1 MKARLKTKN
10 TKKLVASRRFRPA
23 TRAVAF
29 VNVKYTGL
37 RHFRLAEHKHTGKLI
52 HHRHTSH
59 LALIVILIIVGFFLL
74 ISNNVVRAQSDSESV
89 LINAI
94 VPGLAPAIVTEES
107 KTSTTITDNAMS
119 NITWFLK
126 PVPLYILAVAITL
139 GFWSGDLFDR
149 RFGARRYGRRSRRT
163 A

>member
-10 TKKLVASRRFRPA
+10 TKKLVASKRFRPA
-23 TRAVAF
+23 ARAVAF
-29 VNVKYTGL
+29 VSI
-37 RHFRLAEHKHTGKLI
+37 KHTGKLI

-59 LALIVILIIVGFFLL
+59 LALIIILIIVGFFLL

-94 VPGLAPAIVTEES
+94 VPGLAPTTVTEES
-107 KTSTTITDNAMS
+107 KTSTTVTNDAMS
-119 NITWFLK
+119 DITWFMK

-139 GFWSGDLFDR
+139 GFWGGDLFDR
-149 RFGARRYGRRSRRT
+149 KFGAGKHRQRYRRS